1 MFDFGRHFPHW
12 RGRQFMENRFE
23 KIVKDIFSFTQF
35 VPKQK
40 MRFPPHPPV
49 MTTVGGN
56 WKS

>member
-1 MFDFGRHFPHW
+1 
-12 RGRQFMENRFE
+12 MENRFE

-40 MRFPPHPPV
+40 MRFLTNPLV
-49 MTTVGGN
+49 ITTAGGN

>member
-1 MFDFGRHFPHW
+1 
-12 RGRQFMENRFE
+12 MENRFE